1 MMGGTSTTT
10 QQQNSSTA
18 PWAPASGA
26 LTGILGSLGSLAP
39 GAGSLSGAQSN
50 ALNTI
55 EANAAAGNPYAAPT
69 ANLATRLL
77 NGGGAQN
84 NDAAIS
90 GNLANYQGLLTPFAA
105 GSMVGMNPALQSQLD
120 TLRSDVTNQ
129 VNSQFAAAGR
139 DGSPGNLQ
147 ALGRGIAQAEAP
159 VIASQ
164 YNTDIGNQLNAA
176 QNLYGAGNTSYG
188 LLNQNQAAA
197 NANAQAGVGVG
208 TQALDAQN
216 YGANAILAAEAQRQG
231 IPVSQL
237 TTLLGA
243 ISPVAQAF
251 GTQSGTTNGTGTMS
265 GAQQFGTIAS
275 GLGSLGNLFK
285 SLPSDR
291 RLKEDIQR
299 VGALDDGTP
308 VYRFRY
314 RGSPVTQ
321 IGLMA
326 DDVEKTAPEAVAMWG
341 GFKVVDYDLAT
352 RRARGIAEVA

>member
-1 MMGGTSTTT
+1 MGGTSTTT
-10 QQQNSSTA
+10 QQQNSSTQ
-18 PWAPASGA
+18 PWAPASSA

-50 ALNTI
+50 ALNSI
-55 EANAAAGNPYAAPT
+55 EANASAGNPYAAPT
-69 ANLATRLL
+69 ANLASHLL

-90 GNLANYQGLLTPFAA
+90 GNLANYQGLLTPFAG
-105 GSMVGMNPALQSQLD
+105 GSMVGKNPALQAQLD
-120 TLRSDVTNQ
+120 TIGSDVTNQ
-129 VNSQFAAAGR
+129 VNSQFAGR

-176 QNLYGAGNTSYG
+176 NSLYGAGNTSYG

-243 ISPVAQAF
+243 ISPVAQAY
-251 GTQSGTTNGTGTMS
+251 GTTSGSSTGTATES
-265 GAQQFGTIAS
+265 GAQQFGQIAG
-275 GLGSLGNLFK
+275 GLGSLAGILN
-285 SLPSDR
+285 PG
-291 RLKEDIQR
+291 
-299 VGALDDGTP
+299 GAGAFNP
-308 VYRFRY
+308 MKKFF
-314 RGSPVTQ
+314 G
-321 IGLMA
+321 
-326 DDVEKTAPEAVAMWG
+326 
-341 GFKVVDYDLAT
+341 
-352 RRARGIAEVA
+352 